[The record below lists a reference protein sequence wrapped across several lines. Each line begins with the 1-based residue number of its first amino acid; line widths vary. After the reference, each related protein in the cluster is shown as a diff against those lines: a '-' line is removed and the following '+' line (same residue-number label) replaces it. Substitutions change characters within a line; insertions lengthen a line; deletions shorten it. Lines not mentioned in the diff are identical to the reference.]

1 MNDDSYLFFLF
12 EENQSISNSF
22 SALLSITIYVAVI
35 FLPMIYDYFFDEEY
49 ENDYVDTNYIELA
62 LQYVTSSFGEA
73 FDGIIDILNTLL
85 LRPVRFD

>member
-1 MNDDSYLFFLF
+1 MNDDSYLFFFLF
-12 EENQSISNSF
+12 EESRSISNPF
-22 SALLSITIYVAVI
+22 SGLFGITIYVAII

-49 ENDYVDTNYIELA
+49 ENVDTNYIELT